1 MPVAHARVPVVPARL
16 DPRRSAF
23 VGAGR
28 EGLPRLRS
36 RAFPPRPLAPRAPMA
51 SSTPSP
57 LLGAMDPAI
66 VGDRGPLHVR
76 TPLLLSQP
84 MSAALGRDVYIKLD
98 ALQPSGSFKLRGIGY
113 ACQAAVRRGATTLVS
128 SSGGNAGLAVA
139 YSGQR
144 LGAPVAVVVPETTPE
159 FIRDRL
165 RSYEADVIVH
175 GSQWS
180 EANAEAERVAERLNG
195 ALVHPFEGETTWIG
209 HATVIHEIADDLAAL
224 GAPPDRIRPS
234 AVVTCVGG
242 GGLLAGVL
250 RGLREVGWGDDVLA
264 VAAETTGADSLAT
277 SLDRDEVSTLPGI
290 ASVAKSLGAA
300 SPSPA
305 VFEMCRG
312 NPLVASWRVSDA
324 DAVEACAK
332 FADDHRVLVEP
343 ACGAAL
349 AAVYSGKCDALNA
362 GTIGEGPVVVE
373 VCGGAIIDRAT
384 LDAYCEQFGVARGGG

>member
-1 MPVAHARVPVVPARL
+1 MSDRHA
-16 DPRRSAF
+16 
-23 VGAGR
+23 
-28 EGLPRLRS
+28 
-36 RAFPPRPLAPRAPMA
+36 PPR
-51 SSTPSP
+51 
-57 LLGAMDPAI
+57 
-66 VGDRGPLHVR
+66 VG
-76 TPLLLSQP
+76 
-84 MSAALGRDVYIKLD
+84 
-98 ALQPSGSFKLRGIGY
+98 
-113 ACQAAVRRGATTLVS
+113 
-128 SSGGNAGLAVA
+128 
-139 YSGQR
+139 
-144 LGAPVAVVVPETTPE
+144 VVVPETTPE

-165 RSYEADVIVH
+165 RSYGADVIVH

-312 NPLVASWRVSDA
+312 NPMVASWRVSDA

-349 AAVYSGKCDALNA
+349 AAVYSGSAALGANSSGRGPSSWRCAGGDHRSRDARRVLR
-362 GTIGEGPVVVE
+362 TV
-373 VCGGAIIDRAT
+373 
-384 LDAYCEQFGVARGGG
+384 RGGQGGGRGG